1 MAALAKRFSKRA
13 DMDFLGVSGMHYS
26 GQSLKGNRILVA
38 EDSNVFTSMISQR
51 FKELLQIDVEICRT
65 FEDLQIANEKSDQ
78 PIRLAIS
85 NMNLPGAEQGE
96 ALDYLVDV
104 SIPTIVFTGTLQD
117 TTRDRLLSNQIVDYI
132 IKDSVFAV
140 DMLAEAV
147 CRFLTNHH
155 HHVLIVDDSQTARAL
170 LTTRLKRYNFKV
182 SAAENGAKALEILK
196 ANRDITLMITDYNM
210 PDIDGFE
217 LTRRVRAHIGS
228 HELRIIGVSSST
240 DRLLSARFL
249 KAGGNDFMM
258 RPFIDEEFYCRVN
271 QNLDT
276 LSQMKYLIARQKKA

>member
-1 MAALAKRFSKRA
+1 MIFERA

-65 FEDLQIANEKSDQ
+65 FEELQIANEKSDQ

-170 LTTRLKRYNFKV
+170 LTTRLKRYNFKT
-182 SAAENGAKALEILK
+182 SAAENGLRALEILK

-217 LTRRVRAHIGS
+217 LTRRVRSHVGS

>member
-1 MAALAKRFSKRA
+1 
-13 DMDFLGVSGMHYS
+13 MDFLGISGMHYS
-26 GQSLKGNRILVA
+26 GAALDGYRILVA
-38 EDSNVFTSMISQR
+38 EDSLVFTSMISQR
-51 FKELLQIDVEICRT
+51 FKELLNIDVEICRN
-65 FEDLQIANEKSDQ
+65 FEEMQQANEKSDE
-78 PIRLAIS
+78 PITLAIS
-85 NMNLPGAEQGE
+85 NMNLPGAENGQ
-96 ALDYLVDV
+96 ALTYLVDV
-104 SIPTIVFTGTLQD
+104 SIPTIVFTGTLHD
-117 TTRDRLLSNQIVDYI
+117 AARDNLLSREIVDYI

-140 DMLAEAV
+140 DMLVEAV
-147 CRFLTNHH
+147 CRFLTNHL

-170 LTTRLKRYNFKV
+170 LTTRLRRYNFRV
-182 SAAENGAKALEILK
+182 SSAESGTKALEILK

-228 HELRIIGVSSST
+228 HQLRIIGVSSST

-249 KAGGNDFMM
+249 KAGGNDFML

-276 LSQMKYLIARQKKA
+276 LSQMKLLLDRKKRA

>member
-1 MAALAKRFSKRA
+1 MPKGRG
-13 DMDFLGVSGMHYS
+13 MDFLGVSGMHYS
-26 GQSLKGNRILVA
+26 GESLKGNRILVA
-38 EDSNVFTSMISQR
+38 EDSNVFTSMIKQR
-51 FKELLQIDVEICRT
+51 FKEMLEIDVEICRN
-65 FEDLQIANEKSDQ
+65 FEELQLANEKSDE

-96 ALDYLVDV
+96 ALNYLVDV
-104 SIPTIVFTGTLQD
+104 SIPTIVFTGTLHD
-117 TTRDRLLSNQIVDYI
+117 TARDKLLSNQIVDYI

-140 DMLAEAV
+140 DMLVEAV
-147 CRFLTNHH
+147 CRFLTNHN

-182 SAAENGAKALEILK
+182 STAENGGKALDILK
-196 ANRDITLMITDYNM
+196 ANRDISLMITDYNM

-217 LTRRVRAHIGS
+217 LTRRIRAHVGS
-228 HELRIIGVSSST
+228 HQLRIIGVSSST

-276 LSQMKYLIARQKKA
+276 LSQMKFLLARQKKT

>member
-1 MAALAKRFSKRA
+1 
-13 DMDFLGVSGMHYS
+13 MHYS
-26 GQSLKGNRILVA
+26 GESLKGNRIILA
-38 EDSNVFTSMISQR
+38 EDSNVFTSMIKKR
-51 FKELLQIDVEICRT
+51 CKELLEIDIEVCRNY
-65 FEDLQIANEKSDQ
+65 EELQFANEKSDE

-85 NMNLPGAEQGE
+85 NLNLPGAEQGE
-96 ALDYLVDV
+96 ALNYLIDV
-104 SIPTIVFTGTLQD
+104 SIPTIVFTSTLQD
-117 TTRDRLLSNQIVDYI
+117 TTRDKLLSNQIVDYI
-132 IKDSVFAV
+132 LKDSVFAV
-140 DMLAEAV
+140 DMLVEAV
-147 CRFLTNHH
+147 CRFLTNHT

-182 SAAENGAKALEILK
+182 SAAENGHKALDILK

-217 LTRRVRAHIGS
+217 LTRRVRAHVGS
-228 HELRIIGVSSST
+228 HQLRIIGVSSST

-276 LSQMKYLIARQKKA
+276 LSQMKYLLSRHKAS

>member
-1 MAALAKRFSKRA
+1 VLPERA
-13 DMDFLGVSGMHYS
+13 GMDFLGVSGMHYS
-26 GQSLKGNRILVA
+26 GESLKGNRILVA
-38 EDSNVFTSMISQR
+38 EDSNVFTSMIKQR
-51 FKELLQIDVEICRT
+51 FRELLEIDVEICRN
-65 FEDLQIANEKSDQ
+65 FEELQLANEKSDV

-96 ALDYLVDV
+96 ALNYLVDV
-104 SIPTIVFTGTLQD
+104 SIPTIVFTGTLHE
-117 TTRDRLLSNQIVDYI
+117 TARDKLLSNQIVDYI

-140 DMLAEAV
+140 DMLVEAV
-147 CRFLTNHH
+147 CRFLTNHT

-182 SAAENGAKALEILK
+182 SAAEGGQKALDILK

-228 HELRIIGVSSST
+228 HQLRIIGVSSAT

-276 LSQMKYLIARQKKA
+276 LSQMKFLLDRQKKV